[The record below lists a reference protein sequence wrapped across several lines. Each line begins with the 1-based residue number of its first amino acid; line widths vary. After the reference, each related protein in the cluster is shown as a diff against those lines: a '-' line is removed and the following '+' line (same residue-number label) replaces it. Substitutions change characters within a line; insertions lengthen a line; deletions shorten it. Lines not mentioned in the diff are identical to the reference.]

1 MGFVLLA
8 LLAIIF
14 VAIMW
19 KVTTGV
25 LKTIFFV
32 ALFILTF
39 PWGPI
44 IYLLWKIF
52 KK

>member
-1 MGFVLLA
+1 MGYALLA

-44 IYLLWKIF
+44 IYLLWKIL

>member
-1 MGFVLLA
+1 MEFILIA

-14 VAIMW
+14 VGIMW
-19 KVTTGV
+19 KVTKGV
-25 LKTIFFV
+25 LKTIFFI
-32 ALFILTF
+32 ALVILTF

-44 IYLLWKIF
+44 IYLLWKIL

>member
-1 MGFVLLA
+1 MEFVLLL

-19 KVTTGV
+19 KVTSGV
-25 LKTIFFV
+25 LKVIFFV

-44 IYLLWKIF
+44 IYLLWKIA